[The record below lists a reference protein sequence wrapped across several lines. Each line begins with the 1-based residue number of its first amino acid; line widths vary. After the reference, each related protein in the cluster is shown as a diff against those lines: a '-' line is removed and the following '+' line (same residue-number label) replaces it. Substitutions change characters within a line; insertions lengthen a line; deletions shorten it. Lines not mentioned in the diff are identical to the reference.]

1 MFIRHLWENPSLF
14 FMQIWVVVFSICC
27 HEFMH
32 AWVALKQGDSTAAD
46 AGHLTLNPFRQMKLL
61 SLVMLVFI
69 GLAWGMVPV
78 NPNRMRHRWSNALVS
93 FAGPS
98 VNLAL
103 FVLSGLAIGIN
114 AAFIANP
121 SVHLLFLICGG
132 INMVLFVINMI
143 PVPGFDGWHVVSYF
157 LPKIQSGTNELKT
170 GIGLSLIILIFL
182 FIDRISSFGFNATL
196 WIGSNVRD
204 ILSLT

>member
-14 FMQIWVVVFSICC
+14 FIQIWVVVFSICC